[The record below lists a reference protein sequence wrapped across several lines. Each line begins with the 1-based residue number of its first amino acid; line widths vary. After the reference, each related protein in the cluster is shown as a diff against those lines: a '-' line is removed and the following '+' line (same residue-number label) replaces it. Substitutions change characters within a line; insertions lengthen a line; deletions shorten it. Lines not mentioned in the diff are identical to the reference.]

1 MVLRQ
6 GERERKMAEKYL
18 LLLDF
23 AGGIVKPIPLSST
36 AITNDRIV
44 IVIDELNSCVWIW
57 KGAETSMI
65 ESRAAQRQ
73 ARSIKGLGYEM
84 KGIHLKIGGRAIS
97 RVEIVDGQ
105 ALDDPDM
112 KRNYDLLMY
121 TIGQQFDMKDEPLG
135 KFTGAFIPPETP
147 PSAPPPGEASPSV
160 SPSLET
166 DTPGAATPLPA
177 TTPEPSTHSPSVS
190 PTPSSSTSTK
200 AVESSSPAPAK
211 DMSVVRVGILIS
223 SILEYFSSVFCAIK
237 RGEDSALYS
246 IEDSDGI
253 LCEVEV
259 KGGSI
264 RFLQRYD
271 FRGKRDDVLT
281 LLQNRLASAGL

>member
-1 MVLRQ
+1 M
-6 GERERKMAEKYL
+6 KEKYF

-23 AGGIVKPIPLSST
+23 AGGIVKPIPLSPT
-36 AITNDRIV
+36 AITDDRIT
-44 IVIDELNSCVWIW
+44 IIIDELNECVWVW
-57 KGAETSMI
+57 KGANTTMI

-73 ARSIKGLGYEM
+73 ARSIMGLGYE
-84 KGIHLKIGGRAIS
+84 IPRLHLKIGFRAVS
-97 RVEIVDGQ
+97 RLEIVDSQ

-112 KRNYDLLMY
+112 KRNYDLFMFTLS
-121 TIGQQFDMKDEPLG
+121 QQFEMLDETLG
-135 KFTGAFIPPETP
+135 KFTGAFIPPE
-147 PSAPPPGEASPSV
+147 SPPPAPLPSEAAPSV
-160 SPSLET
+160 P
-166 DTPGAATPLPA
+166 PGPEVATPSPA
-177 TTPEPSTHSPSVS
+177 TTAEPSTHSSSVS
-190 PTPSSSTSTK
+190 TVESSTPTSSTSTPSTET
-200 AVESSSPAPAK
+200 VESSSPAPSK

-223 SILEYFSSVFCAIK
+223 SILEYFSSVFCAVK

-264 RFLQRYD
+264 RFLQRYE
-271 FRGKRDDVLT
+271 FRGKRDVVLT

>member
-1 MVLRQ
+1 
-6 GERERKMAEKYL
+6 MAEKYL

-23 AGGIVKPIPLSST
+23 AGGIVKPVPLSTT
-36 AITNDRIV
+36 AITDDVIT
-44 IVIDELNSCVWIW
+44 IVIDELNACVWVW
-57 KGAETSMI
+57 KGANKSMI

-73 ARSIKGLGYEM
+73 ARSIIGLGYE
-84 KGIHLKIGGRAIS
+84 IPRLHLKIGFRAVN
-97 RVEIVDGQ
+97 RLEIVDGQ

-112 KRNYDLLMY
+112 KRSYDLLMFVLS
-121 TIGQQFDMKDEPLG
+121 QQFDMKDDTLG
-135 KFTGAFIPPETP
+135 SFTGAFIPPE
-147 PSAPPPGEASPSV
+147 SPPPAPLPSEAAASV
-160 SPSLET
+160 SPSPET
-166 DTPGAATPLPA
+166 AAPA
-177 TTPEPSTHSPSVS
+177 VTTPAPSTSAEPSPQSSSASTLESST
-190 PTPSSSTSTK
+190 PTSSTSTP
-200 AVESSSPAPAK
+200 AETTSPAPSK

-223 SILEYFSSVFCAIK
+223 SILEYFSSVFCAVK
-237 RGEDSALYS
+237 RGEDSALFS

-271 FRGKRDDVLT
+271 FRGKREDVLT